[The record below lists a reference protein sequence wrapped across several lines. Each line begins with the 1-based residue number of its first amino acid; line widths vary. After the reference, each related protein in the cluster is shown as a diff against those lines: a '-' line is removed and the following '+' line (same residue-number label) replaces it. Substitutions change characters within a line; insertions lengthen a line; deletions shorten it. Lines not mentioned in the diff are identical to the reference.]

1 MRLDDEAVEAMQT
14 VLDIVMPGAEVYMRK
29 NDLAETV
36 ELGVTVGILVS
47 TAMSIEQVEYYTDR
61 AWGQVLSQLVNGVR
75 EAALTLSKAS
85 LKLGPEQ
92 MKKLGLDKD
101 GEPLK

>member
-1 MRLDDEAVEAMQT
+1 MRLDDDAVEAMQV
-14 VLDIVMPGAEVYMRK
+14 VLDVVMPGAEVYMLK

-47 TAMSIEQVEYYTDR
+47 TTMSIEQVEDYTDR
-61 AWGQVLSQLVNGVR
+61 AWGRVLSQLVHGVR
-75 EAALTLSKAS
+75 EAALALSKAS
-85 LKLGPEQ
+85 LKMGPEQ
-92 MKKLGLDKD
+92 MKKLGLDEH